1 MKTDWGYTCLQVK
14 ANTWKEKEL
23 FNLKMKINGYKS
35 GVSTFRMEIL
45 TLRGLR
51 FWNNLTIT
59 IAREK
64 KTCFHK
70 KGLCDPAIA
79 LARQ

>member
-1 MKTDWGYTCLQVK
+1 MQVK

-35 GVSTFRMEIL
+35 GVSTFRMEIV
-45 TLRGLR
+45 TLRAVR

-64 KTCFHK
+64 KTCFNK
-70 KGLCDPAIA
+70 RGLCDPVIA